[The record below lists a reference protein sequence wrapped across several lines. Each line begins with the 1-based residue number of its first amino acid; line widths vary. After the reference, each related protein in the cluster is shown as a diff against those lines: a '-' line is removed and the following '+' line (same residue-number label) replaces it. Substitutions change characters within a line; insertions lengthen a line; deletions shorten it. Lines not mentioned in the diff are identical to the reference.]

1 MTLFKHALKRSF
13 AQPINILVI
22 FILPLAALFIPVA
35 GGGFP
40 NGLSIYG
47 MINIFSAFLLSRLI
61 IEDRSSKI
69 IIRISSTPI
78 SYFYYLVSYLLAF
91 LLVLT
96 MQNIIFILGIYLY
109 WGEVVFNY
117 GLIFILYFLYSIMTI
132 AFSLCWNSFFRS
144 YNISFALFSGL
155 GSLMCLISGVSIPL
169 QIYPDSIRNKIM
181 ILPTYWLPSG
191 LEAVY
196 NDKIIGVITA
206 YIVLLVYSGVLL
218 LLGSKRRY

>member
-1 MTLFKHALKRSF
+1 MTLFKHVLKRSF

-22 FILPLAALFIPVA
+22 FILPLVVLFIPA
-35 GGGFP
+35 EGGGFP

-47 MINIFSAFLLSRLI
+47 LINLFSAFLLSRPI
-61 IEDRSSKI
+61 IEDRSSRI

-78 SYFYYLVSYLLAF
+78 SYFYYLGSHLLAF
-91 LLVLT
+91 LLILT
-96 MQNIIFILGIYLY
+96 VQNIVFTLGIYLY

-117 GLIFILYFLYSIMTI
+117 GLIFILYFLFSIMTI
-132 AFSLCWNSFFRS
+132 AFSLCWNSLFKS

-155 GSLMCLISGVSIPL
+155 GSLMCLISGVTIPL
-169 QIYPDSIRNKIM
+169 QIYPESIRNKIM
-181 ILPTYWLPSG
+181 VLPTYWLPSG

-196 NDKIIGVITA
+196 NDKIIGVLMA
-206 YIVLLVYSGVLL
+206 YVVLLVYSGVLL